1 MSRKELKTFKI
12 ERAEDL
18 ENELKFLT
26 VKKRSFRNL
35 SDNEE
40 ENEARKIIKEI
51 MKEKEDFKTEL
62 NNRKKLQIKTI
73 ENDFDKLISDLNFEK
88 GLIMEETK

>member
-40 ENEARKIIKEI
+40 ENEARKIIKEN

>member
-40 ENEARKIIKEI
+40 ENEARKIIKEN

-88 GLIMEETK
+88 GLIMEETT